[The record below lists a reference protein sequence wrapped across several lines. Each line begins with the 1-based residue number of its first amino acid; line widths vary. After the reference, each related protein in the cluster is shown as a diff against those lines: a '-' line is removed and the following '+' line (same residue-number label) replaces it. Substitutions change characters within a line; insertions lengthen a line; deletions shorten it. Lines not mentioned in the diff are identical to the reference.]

1 MKVSQRLVL
10 LSLTLLMA
18 LALPLAALADST
30 RLLRQPAVSDEHLAF
45 VYAGDIWVSE
55 RDGSKPRRLT
65 ADDAEENNPHFSPD
79 GRWIAYS
86 AAYEGNTDVYVIA
99 VDGGQPKRLTWHPG
113 NDTPVGWSA
122 DGESVAF
129 ASRRETDHGR
139 SLQLFHVSREGGAP
153 VKQMDARFFRGQWDE
168 EGRRLAYIDFGPAYN
183 GLYGGSAGWKG
194 YRGGTTPSIRI
205 LDVEA
210 DEVVDIEGKRVNDI
224 NPLWIDNQVYFLS
237 DRDDKLFN
245 LFRFDE
251 QSGEVERVTNQET
264 WDIRWVST
272 NGSDVVYEAGG
283 YLYQLDLTN
292 GQVERI
298 DISINP
304 DLPQQRADWRD
315 VRGNIQHVGISPSAK
330 RAIITARG
338 EVFTVPVKEG
348 STRNLTRTDGQRE
361 YTAIWSPK
369 GDQLAWIE
377 ESLEGQTLVVS
388 DQRGLGDR
396 QRFEL
401 GSDFYQLE
409 TWDAENGRII
419 FTDNRQG
426 IHYIELNRGRI
437 RHVDTA
443 PREGPIDVA
452 LSPDGRW
459 LAYTKFKANFYRDL
473 KVYDFDRR
481 ESHLISDGM
490 ADTAS
495 PVFSRDGKHLYFA
508 ASTNT
513 GPRQFGLDMTSQE
526 RPYRAGIYAIVL
538 RADEPSPLLPGSG
551 DEEMDEGNN
560 NDGDSVET
568 RIDFEG
574 LLRRTVALN
583 VPEGNYGSLQVAED
597 GSLFYMRRVQPG
609 ATREPPGSSPMLEN
623 RLQRFD
629 FEQRE
634 EQTMLSGLLDFEIT
648 ARGGHM
654 LLRML
659 NGSLAVAEIGREIQP
674 ESLDL
679 GDLRMHVDPR
689 KEWAQIFDEA
699 WRMQRDFFYASNL
712 HGADWDAVYEQ
723 YRPMVDHVG
732 RREDL
737 NDVLVEMI
745 AELHAGHNRVGGGDV
760 HRASGPSTGLLGAN
774 LSIDQGRYRID
785 RIYSGE
791 SWNPFLEGPLAVPG
805 NKAREGEYILAINGR
820 DINADDNLFKHLQNT
835 VNEQIVLTVGPDA
848 TGRNSRDLEIRPV
861 GSENQLRL
869 WGWVEDNR
877 RGVEEA
883 TDGRV
888 GYIYLPNTAG
898 AGYRYFN
905 RMFYAQLDREALIID
920 ERANGGGQAANYITE
935 VLGREHLANWAYRDA
950 EMSRT
955 PMGALHGPKIMM
967 IDQDAGSG
975 GDFLPYSFRELGI
988 GKLLGTRTW
997 GGLIGIS
1004 RNPPLVDGGFMT
1016 VPHFR
1021 FIDRDNNW
1029 SVENEGV
1036 APDIHVE
1043 LDPVAANQ
1051 GRDSQLESAI
1061 EEILDQLESWEDDV
1075 PREQPPLPTELGR

>member
-1 MKVSQRLVL
+1 
-10 LSLTLLMA
+10 
-18 LALPLAALADST
+18 
-30 RLLRQPAVSDEHLAF
+30 
-45 VYAGDIWVSE
+45 
-55 RDGSKPRRLT
+55 
-65 ADDAEENNPHFSPD
+65 
-79 GRWIAYS
+79 
-86 AAYEGNTDVYVIA
+86 
-99 VDGGQPKRLTWHPG
+99 
-113 NDTPVGWSA
+113 
-122 DGESVAF
+122 
-129 ASRRETDHGR
+129 
-139 SLQLFHVSREGGAP
+139 
-153 VKQMDARFFRGQWDE
+153 
-168 EGRRLAYIDFGPAYN
+168 
-183 GLYGGSAGWKG
+183 
-194 YRGGTTPSIRI
+194 
-205 LDVEA
+205 
-210 DEVVDIEGKRVNDI
+210 
-224 NPLWIDNQVYFLS
+224 
-237 DRDDKLFN
+237 
-245 LFRFDE
+245 
-251 QSGEVERVTNQET
+251 
-264 WDIRWVST
+264 
-272 NGSDVVYEAGG
+272 
-283 YLYQLDLTN
+283 
-292 GQVERI
+292 
-298 DISINP
+298 
-304 DLPQQRADWRD
+304 
-315 VRGNIQHVGISPSAK
+315 
-330 RAIITARG
+330 
-338 EVFTVPVKEG
+338 
-348 STRNLTRTDGQRE
+348 
-361 YTAIWSPK
+361 
-369 GDQLAWIE
+369 
-377 ESLEGQTLVVS
+377 
-388 DQRGLGDR
+388 
-396 QRFEL
+396 
-401 GSDFYQLE
+401 
-409 TWDAENGRII
+409 
-419 FTDNRQG
+419 
-426 IHYIELNRGRI
+426 
-437 RHVDTA
+437 
-443 PREGPIDVA
+443 
-452 LSPDGRW
+452 
-459 LAYTKFKANFYRDL
+459 
-473 KVYDFDRR
+473 
-481 ESHLISDGM
+481 
-490 ADTAS
+490 
-495 PVFSRDGKHLYFA
+495 
-508 ASTNT
+508 
-513 GPRQFGLDMTSQE
+513 
-526 RPYRAGIYAIVL
+526 
-538 RADEPSPLLPGSG
+538 
-551 DEEMDEGNN
+551 
-560 NDGDSVET
+560 
-568 RIDFEG
+568 
-574 LLRRTVALN
+574 
-583 VPEGNYGSLQVAED
+583 
-597 GSLFYMRRVQPG
+597 
-609 ATREPPGSSPMLEN
+609 MLEN